1 MMTPR
6 ENFIRFLSNEPYEWI
21 PSSNDICRFCPAF
34 LPDHVARGMVSQQ
47 NRYTGE
53 LGGPDILGVQWRY
66 DPNARGSMEV
76 GSLCEDIDQ
85 WEERLIFP
93 DLDTMD
99 WAGCAAENADYLN
112 TDKLIQTVIYTGFFE
127 RLISLVDFET
137 AAVAL
142 IDEDQQ
148 EIVHKLF
155 SRLADFYVDL
165 IAHLKQHFNVELV
178 TLHDDWGNQ
187 RATMFSVA
195 THEEMIA
202 PYVARVVEGAHKLG
216 VFVEMHSCGKIE
228 KLLPN
233 IIDMG
238 IDTWMGQS
246 INDKQMLVET
256 YGDRFK
262 FCIDVRDDSK
272 RTDEEVEA
280 FCRSVL
286 QTYNG
291 KHVWFA
297 LSRGFTPA
305 QYKRIDEI
313 IRTEGVVYPVA

>member
-1 MMTPR
+1 MTPR
-6 ENFIRFLSNEPYEWI
+6 ENFIRFLKNEPYEWI

-76 GSLCEDIDQ
+76 GSLCEEIEQ

-93 DLDTMD
+93 DLDAMD
-99 WAGCAAENADYLN
+99 WEGCAAENAEYLH

-148 EIVHKLF
+148 ETVHRLF
-155 SRLADFYVDL
+155 AKLADFYVAL
-165 IAHLKQHFNVELV
+165 IAKMKQHFGVELV

-187 RATMFSVA
+187 RNTMFSLD
-195 THEEMIA
+195 THAEMIA
-202 PYVARVVEGAHKLG
+202 PYVKKVVEGAHKLG
-216 VFVEMHSCGKIE
+216 VFVEMHSCGRTESMFPAMIE
-228 KLLPN
+228 L
-233 IIDMG
+233 G
-238 IDTWMGQS
+238 VDTWMGQP
-246 INDKQMLVET
+246 INDKKMLVDN

-262 FCIDVRDDSK
+262 FCIDVRDDSVQG
-272 RTDEEVEA
+272 DEAVEA
-280 FCRSVL
+280 FFRRAM
-286 QTYNG
+286 QNYAG
-291 KHVWFA
+291 KHIWFM
-297 LSRGFTPA
+297 LSRAFTPA
-305 QYKRIDEI
+305 QCKRIDEI